1 MIRVK
6 PIKSSGGAAGV
17 ANYLRNAHAGEGVEQ
32 AVGYYS
38 ERGGA
43 PSFWAGRGAEAQGL
57 SGAVNTDQFQALL
70 EGKLPDG
77 TDLAGR
83 HQNRRMGAGYV
94 LSAPKSV
101 SMMACEDERW
111 KAWHDEGVNAAIA
124 FLQER
129 MVYTPLCQDS
139 SACGQHRWIKNPV
152 FVVAGNLKRGTRPV

>member
-17 ANYLRNAHAGEGVEQ
+17 ANYLRNERPSESAEQ

-43 PSFWAGRGAEAQGL
+43 PSFWAGRGAEALGL
-57 SGAVNTDQFQALL
+57 SGAVDADRFQALL

-83 HQNRRMGAGYV
+83 HQNRRMGDGYV
-94 LSAPKSV
+94 SSAPKSL

-111 KAWHDEGVNAAIA
+111 KVWHDEGVKAAVV

-129 MVYTPLCQDS
+129 MVYARLGKGGRVS
-139 SACGQHRWIKNPV
+139 E
-152 FVVAGNLKRGTRPV
+152 